1 MPFIA
6 KHQHN
11 CVAFSFRDS
20 LGDRYAFFVWVII
33 FRVGCYPYIKYHC
46 TKRPVQDLTADNRLY
61 RLITI
66 ANLGIPCL
74 LYGLAAVG
82 LIKHTETVEDEQTH
96 RTVRIHF
103 LIKEDHN

>member
-1 MPFIA
+1 M
-6 KHQHN
+6 
-11 CVAFSFRDS
+11 RS
-20 LGDRYAFFVWVII
+20 LNVSANEKKKSSPVFF

-46 TKRPVQDLTADNRLY
+46 TKRPVQDLSADNTLY

-96 RTVRIHF
+96 KTVRIHF
-103 LIKEDHN
+103 LIKEEHN